1 MMISNTSKYAI
12 RAVIFLELYSSP
24 EIKIGIKR
32 IAEELDIPA
41 PFLGKIL
48 QVLVKH
54 QLLGSSKGPHGGF
67 YLKRQAIDIPV
78 MEIIEI
84 MDGKDSFD
92 MCVIRTEPCDHNRPC
107 SMHHKLAPLRGEIKR
122 VFNTESIAD
131 LVSEFREGKERIRI

>member
-1 MMISNTSKYAI
+1 MISNTSKYAI
-12 RAVIFLELYSSP
+12 RALIYLELYSSP
-24 EIKIGIKR
+24 EQKKGIKL
-32 IAEELDIPA
+32 IAGELDIPA

-54 QLLGSSKGPHGGF
+54 LLLDSTKGPNGGF
-67 YLKRQAIDIPV
+67 CLNKQAIDIPV

-92 MCVIRTEPCDHNRPC
+92 KCVIRTEPCDDLRPC
-107 SMHHKLAPLRGEIKR
+107 SMHDKLSPLRGEIKR
-122 VFNTESIAD
+122 VFATESIAD